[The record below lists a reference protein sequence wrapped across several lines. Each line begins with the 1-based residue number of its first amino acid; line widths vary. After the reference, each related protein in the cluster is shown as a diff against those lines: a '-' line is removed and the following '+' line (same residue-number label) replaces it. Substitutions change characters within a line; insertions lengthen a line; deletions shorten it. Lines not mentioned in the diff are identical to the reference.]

1 MKRVLFS
8 GNNNDY
14 KKADPHISDPLFIP
28 LCIINDLK
36 SQKNGT
42 KKTVFWVKK
51 KKKQED
57 GTVSGEKWSTSQQ
70 YIGDWKDN
78 KKHGYGIKIYSNK
91 DKYEGYW
98 DNDLRNGK
106 GTYWLCIGKN
116 KYRKLYTGDW
126 KNNKKEGHGIYFY
139 KDGSCYDGQW
149 KNNKREG
156 KGLMIY
162 SNEDIYEGHWL
173 EDKKNGYGI
182 LEKQN
187 GDKYYGFWNMGLKE
201 GQGYYYYYK
210 TAKIY
215 LGEWHEDNPRCGIF
229 TDVEDDTVKEDLEK
243 ITDPKEIPSDM
254 PELCLDNPEA
264 VLEDS
269 INQVHFIR
277 NIKLVKNKNLQEIFG
292 NEEQKQIIKM
302 YSQLK
307 ETSYREEEIEN
318 KIPDYTISIGEL
330 QTIIYNNLSFNL
342 TSEILEVIF
351 YALGIPLLNDSRCD
365 FLLFCKIFY
374 LISNKIN
381 GNELSDN
388 YSQFEGE
395 KIEED
400 KKEEVQEGEEEDKKE
415 ENNVN
420 ETENENQNQI
430 EKEGEEAGEEY
441 NNIQGNQQ
449 ADIMEEEKPQESEM
463 A

>member
-1 MKRVLFS
+1 
-8 GNNNDY
+8 
-14 KKADPHISDPLFIP
+14 
-28 LCIINDLK
+28 
-36 SQKNGT
+36 
-42 KKTVFWVKK
+42 
-51 KKKQED
+51 
-57 GTVSGEKWSTSQQ
+57 
-70 YIGDWKDN
+70 
-78 KKHGYGIKIYSNK
+78 
-91 DKYEGYW
+91 
-98 DNDLRNGK
+98 
-106 GTYWLCIGKN
+106 
-116 KYRKLYTGDW
+116 
-126 KNNKKEGHGIYFY
+126 
-139 KDGSCYDGQW
+139 
-149 KNNKREG
+149 
-156 KGLMIY
+156 
-162 SNEDIYEGHWL
+162 
-173 EDKKNGYGI
+173 
-182 LEKQN
+182 
-187 GDKYYGFWNMGLKE
+187 
-201 GQGYYYYYK
+201 
-210 TAKIY
+210 
-215 LGEWHEDNPRCGIF
+215 
-229 TDVEDDTVKEDLEK
+229 
-243 ITDPKEIPSDM
+243 M

-307 ETSYREEEIEN
+307 ETSYREEEMEN

-342 TSEILEVIF
+342 TNEILEVIF
-351 YALGIPLLNDSRCD
+351 YALGLPLLNDSRCD

>member
-1 MKRVLFS
+1 
-8 GNNNDY
+8 
-14 KKADPHISDPLFIP
+14 
-28 LCIINDLK
+28 
-36 SQKNGT
+36 
-42 KKTVFWVKK
+42 
-51 KKKQED
+51 
-57 GTVSGEKWSTSQQ
+57 
-70 YIGDWKDN
+70 
-78 KKHGYGIKIYSNK
+78 
-91 DKYEGYW
+91 
-98 DNDLRNGK
+98 
-106 GTYWLCIGKN
+106 
-116 KYRKLYTGDW
+116 
-126 KNNKKEGHGIYFY
+126 
-139 KDGSCYDGQW
+139 
-149 KNNKREG
+149 
-156 KGLMIY
+156 MIY
-162 SNEDIYEGHWL
+162 SNEDIYEGNWL

-254 PELCLDNPEA
+254 PELCLENPEA
-264 VLEDS
+264 VLEES

-307 ETSYREEEIEN
+307 ETSYRDEEMEN

-342 TSEILEVIF
+342 TNEILEVIF
-351 YALGIPLLNDSRCD
+351 YALGLPLLNDSRCD
-365 FLLFCKIFY
+365 FLLFCKIYY
-374 LISNKIN
+374 LILNKIN

-395 KIEED
+395 KKENY
-400 KKEEVQEGEEEDKKE
+400 KKEEEEEGEDKKE
-415 ENNVN
+415 ENEN
-420 ETENENQNQI
+420 EIENENEN
-430 EKEGEEAGEEY
+430 KEGEEEGEEN
-441 NNIQGNQQ
+441 NNIQENQQ
-449 ADIMEEEKPQESEM
+449 ADIMNEEEKPQESEM
-463 A
+463 E